1 MTNRVLLNNID
12 HPNLRIDARHSA
24 AFDAINQALVF
35 PTEFEEVQREYPIFF
50 RKDANGEL
58 QAVAILGLDKD
69 ENLFLDERGWNAR
82 YVPAVQQRGPFLI
95 GFQENEV
102 EGERRREPMIL
113 VDLDDPRISQT
124 EGEPV
129 FLPHGG
135 NSPYLERVAGILR
148 TIHQGVEVS
157 KPMFAAFEKAG
168 LIEPVAVEIQ
178 LSDREKYALPE
189 FYSIGQDRLAALDG
203 AALEDLNRT
212 GFLRLAYFVVSSL
225 RNVNRLIDLKNRK
238 RASG

>member
-1 MTNRVLLNNID
+1 
-12 HPNLRIDARHSA
+12 
-24 AFDAINQALVF
+24 
-35 PTEFEEVQREYPIFF
+35 
-50 RKDANGEL
+50 
-58 QAVAILGLDKD
+58 
-69 ENLFLDERGWNAR
+69 
-82 YVPAVQQRGPFLI
+82 
-95 GFQENEV
+95 
-102 EGERRREPMIL
+102 
-113 VDLDDPRISQT
+113 
-124 EGEPV
+124 
-129 FLPHGG
+129 
-135 NSPYLERVAGILR
+135 
-148 TIHQGVEVS
+148 
-157 KPMFAAFEKAG
+157 MFAAFEKAG